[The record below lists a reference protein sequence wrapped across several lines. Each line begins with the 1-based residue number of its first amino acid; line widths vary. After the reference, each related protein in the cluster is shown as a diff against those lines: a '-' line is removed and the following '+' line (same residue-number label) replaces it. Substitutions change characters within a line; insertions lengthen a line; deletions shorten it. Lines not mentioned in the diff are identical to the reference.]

1 MAKSGLIIFV
11 KSPIA
16 GEVKTRLAVDIGDE
30 KALEIYWQLLQ
41 ITKNVALQFNGPK
54 MIWSNKDWI
63 DNSDFWLIEAF
74 QFHLQKGTNLG
85 EKMAQAFDYHFK
97 ESFTKLILIGSDCPE
112 INISILNAA
121 EQALNHHDVVIGPA
135 ADGGYYLIAM
145 KKVHYELFE
154 NMEWSHAQ
162 VLEHSLQRAKSKSLS
177 VHLLQ
182 TLSDIDNVADLNL
195 LSNEFGSAKN

>member
-16 GEVKTRLAVDIGDE
+16 GEVKTRLAADIGDE

-41 ITKNVALQFNGPK
+41 ITKKVALQFNGSK
-54 MIWSNKDWI
+54 MIWSNKDWS
-63 DNSDFWLIEAF
+63 DNSDFWPIETF
-74 QFHLQKGTNLG
+74 QFHLQKGTDLG
-85 EKMAQAFDYHFK
+85 EKMTKAFDYHFK
-97 ESFTKLILIGSDCPE
+97 EGFTKLILIGSDCPE

-121 EQALNHHDVVIGPA
+121 EQALDHHDLVIGPA
-135 ADGGYYLIAM
+135 TDGGYYLIAM
-145 KKVHYELFE
+145 KEVHYELFQ
-154 NMEWSHAQ
+154 NMEWSHPQ
-162 VLEHSLQRAKSKSLS
+162 VLEQSLQRAKSKSLS

-195 LSNEFGSAKN
+195 LSNEFGATKN

>member
-16 GEVKTRLAVDIGDE
+16 GEVKTRLAADIGDE

-41 ITKNVALQFNGPK
+41 ITKKVALQFNGSK

-63 DNSDFWLIEAF
+63 DNSDFWPIEAF
-74 QFHLQKGTNLG
+74 QFHLQKGSSLG
-85 EKMAQAFDYHFK
+85 EKMAQAFEFHFK

-112 INISILNAA
+112 INILILNEA
-121 EQALNHHDVVIGPA
+121 EQALDHHDLVIGPA

-145 KKVHYELFE
+145 KEVHYELFQ

-162 VLEHSLQRAKSKSLS
+162 VLEQSLQRAKSKSLS
-177 VHLLQ
+177 IHMLQ

-195 LSNEFGSAKN
+195 LPNEFGATKN